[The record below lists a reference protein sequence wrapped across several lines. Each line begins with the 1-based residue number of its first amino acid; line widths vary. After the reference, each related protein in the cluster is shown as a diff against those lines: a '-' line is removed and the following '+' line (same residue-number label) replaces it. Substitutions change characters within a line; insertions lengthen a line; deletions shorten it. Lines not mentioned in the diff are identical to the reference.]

1 MLLLA
6 VKSKEATFAVTLLTT
21 DTWLRGRDVEG
32 FCDNPQHQK
41 SSSLDRKPS
50 KRALKK
56 CNGDIDM

>member
-32 FCDNPQHQK
+32 FCDNSHPPDHPPPK
-41 SSSLDRKPS
+41 TTTTKV
-50 KRALKK
+50 AA
-56 CNGDIDM
+56 